1 MFTKLQSQI
10 LAILLENPQKE
21 FYLSQIGQ
29 LLDKQP
35 GVFQR
40 GLKSM
45 EKQGIL
51 ISRRQGNQRLFRINT
66 EYSFFDEIKSIIRKT
81 FGAQKSLSEIVES
94 IEGVKTAFIYGSYAK
109 NKLRADSDI
118 DLIVVLN
125 PLSCEDELLS
135 KINNM
140 EKKLGREINYK
151 AYSSREFSQKLAHKD
166 PFLAEI
172 LSEQIIPLKGEIE

>member
-10 LAILLENPQKE
+10 LALLIENPQKE

-29 LLDKQP
+29 LLDKQA

-40 GLKSM
+40 GLKSI
-45 EKQGIL
+45 ERQGIV

-66 EYSFFDEIKSIIRKT
+66 EYPFFNEIKSILRKT

-109 NKLRADSDI
+109 NKLRVDSDI
-118 DLIVVLN
+118 DLIAVLN

-135 KINNM
+135 RISSL

-151 AYSSREFSQKLAHKD
+151 VYSSREFSQKLAHND
-166 PFLAEI
+166 PFLTEI
-172 LSEQIIPLKGEIE
+172 LSEQIIPLKGEIK